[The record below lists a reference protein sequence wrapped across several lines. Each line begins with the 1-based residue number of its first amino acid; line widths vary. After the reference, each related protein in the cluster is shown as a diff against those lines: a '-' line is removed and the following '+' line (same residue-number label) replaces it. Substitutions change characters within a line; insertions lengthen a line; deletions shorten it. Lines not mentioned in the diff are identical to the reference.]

1 MSQCLIN
8 FFSKNL
14 EFLLFIT
21 RGSFTTYGIGHR
33 MAQVL
38 IFPTQRVNRE
48 FTSDQI
54 AQELEQIYLI

>member
-1 MSQCLIN
+1 MLNQPLFQN
-8 FFSKNL
+8 FR
-14 EFLLFIT
+14 IYIVY